1 MLGAIEE
8 DKPLVLIGMQMLAKG
23 HHFPSVTLVGVI
35 NADAGMLS
43 PDFKA
48 PERTAQTLVQVA
60 GRAGRGKAPGS
71 DTKLSTEQ
79 PKPAPPSRKRLFE
92 FC

>member
-1 MLGAIEE
+1 MGTQRIELAIERLFSDTGVLRIDRDSSKSLKSLSTLLGAIEE
-8 DKPLVLIGMQMLAKG
+8 DKPLVLIGTQMLAKG

-48 PERTAQTLVQVA
+48 PERTAQH
-60 GRAGRGKAPGS
+60 
-71 DTKLSTEQ
+71 
-79 PKPAPPSRKRLFE
+79 
-92 FC
+92 